1 MSQATKTNNS
11 SISQLRYYDNQ
22 GLLPFLK
29 RIPKGNRIFDEDAM
43 IKQHETNV
51 IRKMRETE
59 ECLKNPSKITRLEK
73 ELDK

>member
-1 MSQATKTNNS
+1 M
-11 SISQLRYYDNQ
+11 
-22 GLLPFLK
+22 PFLK